1 MYNEPGSYG
10 SAGAH
15 PNTGGFTPWLD
26 PYATAP
32 QDSHPS
38 LGGQQPLAPL
48 GLEALDA
55 PWDPAEEL
63 AELLQTAE
71 ANQSGTFPYGYE
83 EAAGPE
89 DDDAFAWMT
98 ESTAELPRQRPAPG
112 HRRRGPAR
120 KPGRTPLQAISLYI
134 AALAAVI
141 VSMVSVLGGV
151 IAFEPLRRVA
161 EPGTSPGMVAWWPFL
176 VYGPWMVASLSILR
190 ACIHRRRALHSWIV
204 VVFFSTIATALCV
217 AQAPK
222 NLADMASV
230 ALPPIAALACF
241 QQLVRQITMARPPRQ
256 ASARHRTT
264 PPSSAQWRPSLR
276 QAGSRMR
283 TAPVA
288 ANRTVGEKRAARS
301 PYPQQSSR
309 RSGFLQ

>member
-1 MYNEPGSYG
+1 M
-10 SAGAH
+10 
-15 PNTGGFTPWLD
+15 
-26 PYATAP
+26 
-32 QDSHPS
+32 
-38 LGGQQPLAPL
+38 GGQQQLAPL

-63 AELLQTAE
+63 AELLQTADGSD
-71 ANQSGTFPYGYE
+71 SGTFPYGYGE
-83 EAAGPE
+83 AVGPNPYGYGEAAGPE
-89 DDDAFAWMT
+89 DDGAFALMT
-98 ESTAELPRQRPAPG
+98 ESTAELPRQRPAHG
-112 HRRRGPAR
+112 HRRRVPVR
-120 KPGRTPLQAISLYI
+120 KPERTPLQTVSLYM

-161 EPGTSPGMVAWWPFL
+161 EPGTSPGMVGWWPFL

-204 VVFFSTIATALCV
+204 VVCFSTIATALCV

-241 QQLVRQITMARPPRQ
+241 QQLVRQITMDRPPRQ
-256 ASARHRTT
+256 ATARHRTT
-264 PPSSAQWRPSLR
+264 APSPIPWRPTVR
-276 QAGSRMR
+276 QAGTRLRS
-283 TAPVA
+283 TPIA
-288 ANRTVGEKRAARS
+288 ANRTVGEKRASRGS
-301 PYPQQSSR
+301 FPQPPTR

>member
-1 MYNEPGSYG
+1 M
-10 SAGAH
+10 
-15 PNTGGFTPWLD
+15 D

-32 QDSHPS
+32 QESHPS

-63 AELLQTAE
+63 AELLQTADGSE
-71 ANQSGTFPYGYE
+71 SGTFPYGYG
-83 EAAGPE
+83 EAAGSIPYGYGEVAGSE
-89 DDDAFAWMT
+89 DDDAFALMT

-112 HRRRGPAR
+112 HRRRLPVR
-120 KPGRTPLQAISLYI
+120 KPGRTPLQTISLYM

-204 VVFFSTIATALCV
+204 VVCFSTIATALCV
-217 AQAPK
+217 AQAPR

-241 QQLVRQITMARPPRQ
+241 QQLVRQITMDRPPRQ
-256 ASARHRTT
+256 TSARHRISA
-264 PPSSAQWRPSLR
+264 PSSALWRPPVR
-276 QAGSRMR
+276 QAVTRMR
-283 TAPVA
+283 NPPMA

-301 PYPQQSSR
+301 SFTQPTTH
-309 RSGFLQ
+309 RSGYLR